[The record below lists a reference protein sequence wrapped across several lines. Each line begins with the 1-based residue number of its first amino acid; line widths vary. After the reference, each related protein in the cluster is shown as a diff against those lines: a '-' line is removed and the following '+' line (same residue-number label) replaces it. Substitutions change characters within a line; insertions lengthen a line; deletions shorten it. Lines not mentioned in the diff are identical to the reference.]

1 MLIRTKSKIISKVK
15 VAIAKKKMDILIM
28 IFLGYITFIS
38 KIFFLQNYA
47 DNMFDFDSYTYL
59 STAILMTT
67 GDASSS
73 NPFIIFLSSLYPF
86 FSDQSTAI
94 VSLRVINLVFSV
106 HLVLIS
112 YLIARKL
119 FNYYFSFFTALI
131 ISFTPI
137 FVMYSVNL
145 HNDIPALAIGLTSLY
160 FCTKERSIINFS
172 TSTLLLILLAVIRL
186 DVFAVFFIPYLIEI
200 LHYASTKIRKNFF
213 LLLALVIPIL
223 AFLVFLFGQ
232 DYYYTITR
240 FNPVEKLVLSLTVD
254 NITNVW
260 QNVIDLTGIDL
271 WNKILVVI
279 GLLGTV
285 IFVMNNKDKIY
296 TMIKNRRLEGGKSSK
311 LLIYLVIIFF
321 LSLLSIIVFHIPYT
335 IDTNGKIIF
344 TDNITIRYLIVN
356 QILFIYGIIYSFLA
370 LTSSPSSVIGTLK
383 TKIFKIAKNFF
394 PYFFLSV
401 FALLII
407 NIMWFNA
414 VELTEDK
421 SVMMGSFIEATKW
434 LSKNLENNEKAFLA
448 SQDVFF
454 SIDPSLRDRSLDYKS
469 LWERSGII
477 IKADTRDQEVEIVR
491 QELRSFIR
499 ENEDVKYFVF
509 DWVGKYSNK
518 LLPYPKRCMEL
529 DNLLQQATNF
539 DFILPH
545 SKWYNQIVICMVR
558 NR

>member
-1 MLIRTKSKIISKVK
+1 
-15 VAIAKKKMDILIM
+15 M
-28 IFLGYITFIS
+28 IFLGYFTFIS
-38 KIFFLQNYA
+38 KIFFIQNHA
-47 DNMFDFDSYTYL
+47 DNMFDFDSYIYL
-59 STAILMTT
+59 SAAILMTA
-67 GDASSS
+67 GDALSF

-160 FCTKERSIINFS
+160 FCVKERNIINFT
-172 TSTLLLILLAVIRL
+172 TSTLLLILLGAIRL
-186 DVFAVFFIPYLIEI
+186 DVFAVFFIPYLIEN
-200 LHYASTKIRKNFF
+200 LYYVSTKIKKNFF
-213 LLLALVIPIL
+213 LLLAFVIPAL
-223 AFLVFLFGQ
+223 ASLIFLFGQ

-260 QNVIDLTGIDL
+260 QIVINLTGSDL
-271 WNKILVVI
+271 WDKFVVVI
-279 GLLGTV
+279 ILLGLV

-296 TMIKNRRLEGGKSSK
+296 TMIKNRRLEGGESSK
-311 LLIYLVIIFF
+311 LLIYLFIIFF
-321 LSLLSIIVFHIPYT
+321 LSLLSIIVFHIPY
-335 IDTNGKIIF
+335 IINGNGKIIF
-344 TDNITIRYLIVN
+344 TNMITTRYLIEN
-356 QILFIYGIIYSFLA
+356 QILFIYVIIYSFLA
-370 LTSSPSSVIGTLK
+370 LTSNPTPVMGTLK
-383 TKIFKIAKNFF
+383 TKIFKIVKNFF
-394 PYFFLSV
+394 PYFFLLV

-407 NIMWFNA
+407 STMWSNA
-414 VELTEDK
+414 VKLAEDK
-421 SVMMGSFIEATKW
+421 SIMMGSYVEATKW

-477 IKADTRDQEVEIVR
+477 VDADTREQEVEIVR

-499 ENEDVKYFVF
+499 DNEDVKYLIF
-509 DWVGKYSNK
+509 DWVGKYSTK
-518 LLPYPKRCMEL
+518 LLPYSKSCMGL